1 MRIFVNMNCVFH
13 SLSETQLQC
22 IIHFEYSI
30 LDFKWI
36 SVDEL
41 LDFKWFSVTFRLLLL
56 EIRTQVFK
64 DELVQC
70 EYLFIVLC
78 MYVNTFTLLWW
89 IGCVLLYIIGI
100 YVKWIILQ
108 RGGVPWLAE
117 AISTD
122 YRLLVELC
130 RAYIYVS
137 WYCL

>member
-13 SLSETQLQC
+13 SLSETQLQF

-70 EYLFIVLC
+70 EYLFIVLR
-78 MYVNTFTLLWW
+78 MYVNTFTFLWW

-122 YRLLVELC
+122 YRLWVISLVL
-130 RAYIYVS
+130 VT
-137 WYCL
+137 